1 MSLTRQEV
9 LTRIYRHFI
18 EDAAPRC
25 AFDGKCRYSPT
36 DEPGSVGCAIGC
48 LLPPEVAT
56 FIDTHLNDPTV
67 GHLLSYASPIPR
79 DFKDQTATPAL
90 LATAREMRRRIDDI
104 LNPADIS
111 FYTDLQY
118 WHDRNIKRCAS
129 VSDRLAY
136 LAHIAITYDLTLPT
150 EGDPA

>member
-48 LLPPEVAT
+48 LLPPEV
-56 FIDTHLNDPTV
+56 
-67 GHLLSYASPIPR
+67 
-79 DFKDQTATPAL
+79 
-90 LATAREMRRRIDDI
+90 
-104 LNPADIS
+104 DIS